1 MPAFTTNQWAIVALV
16 LVLGWLLGLAS
27 RSSGAKWRR
36 EYERERAAHVAYRND
51 QDARIAA
58 ANARVAELERHAP
71 LVGAGLAG
79 AVAAAGAGMRDD
91 LTAIRGIDRTRET
104 ALNDAGVHSYRDVE
118 ALTATTQAALEG
130 RLALQAGTVT
140 REQWREQA
148 ALLRAGKTE
157 EWRRQ
162 YG

>member
-27 RSSGAKWRR
+27 RSGGAKWRR
-36 EYERERAAHVAYRND
+36 EYERERAAHVAYRQD

-71 LVGAGLAG
+71 MVGAGTAG

-104 ALNDAGVHSYRDVE
+104 ALNEAGIHSYRDVE
-118 ALTATTQAALEG
+118 ELSSTGQASLEG
-130 RLALQAGTVT
+130 RLGLEAGTVT
-140 REQWREQA
+140 REHWREQA
-148 ALLRAGKTE
+148 ALLSGGKVE